1 MRHRVLGNR
10 VRRLS
15 AALAVAASVGMAATP
30 VLAADVLDQSYTAT
44 FTVDVVHY
52 VIVAAQTFTPG
63 LTGSL
68 NRVDLSIG
76 RFDNA
81 GPLTVSIQ
89 TTSAGAPTG
98 TVLASVTLPLAT
110 VPNDSDVHP
119 VSVALPPSLSTAGTQ
134 YAIVLAA
141 PSARPDTAWLW
152 EVDATGAAYA
162 GGTALEGD
170 THLGT
175 WTMQSTSDHTFATFV
190 DPTPCAPGYWSV
202 TGYGPCAP
210 ADAGHFVAGLGST
223 AQSPCAPG
231 TYQPN
236 SASITCVAAP
246 VGTYVDVTGA
256 VAPTTCPNGGTT
268 AGTGSTSVTDCL
280 TDTTPPV
287 ITPTVTGTLG
297 LDGWYTSNVTLT
309 WSVVEP
315 ETPDTLVTTGCANQA
330 ITADQDA
337 TTYACS
343 ASSAGGFTGPVTVT
357 IRRDATPPAIACSA
371 SPGVL
376 WPPNNKLA
384 PVIVA
389 VATAGATSFTL
400 VSVTASAGVAS
411 DIQGWSIGTPDTAG
425 LLRATRSGSGGA
437 RTYTLTYR
445 ATDEAGNAAG
455 CSTTVV
461 VPHDMRVG

>member
-30 VLAADVLDQSYTAT
+30 VLAADMLDQSYTAT
-44 FTVDVVHY
+44 FTVDVVHD

-152 EVDATGAAYA
+152 EVDTTGAAYA
-162 GGTALEGD
+162 GGTALQGD

-175 WTMQSTSDHTFATFV
+175 WTMQSTSDYTFATYV

-210 ADAGHFVAGLGST
+210 ADAGHFVAGQGSM
-223 AQSPCAPG
+223 AQSPCPLG
-231 TYQPN
+231 TFQPDAA
-236 SASITCVAAP
+236 SAACIRAP
-246 VGTYVDVTGA
+246 VGSYVDTVGA
-256 VAPTTCPNGGTT
+256 VAPIACPDGGTT
-268 AGTGSTSVTDCL
+268 AGTGSTSVSDCIS
-280 TDTTPPV
+280 DTTPPV

-297 LDGWYTSNVTLT
+297 LNGWYTSDVTLT

-315 ETPDTLVTTGCANQA
+315 QTPGSLATTGCTDQA
-330 ITADQDA
+330 ITTDQAA
-337 TTYACS
+337 TTYSCS
-343 ASSAGGFTGPVTVT
+343 ATSLGGAAGPVTVT
-357 IRRDATPPAIACSA
+357 IKRDATPPTIACSA

-376 WPPNNKLA
+376 WPPNNRLV
-384 PVIVA
+384 PVTVA
-389 VATAGATSFTL
+389 VTTTGGTTFTL
-400 VSVTASAGVAS
+400 LSVTASAGVAG
-411 DIQGWSIGTPDTAG
+411 DMQGWNTGTPDTAG

-437 RTYTLTYR
+437 RIYTLTYR
-445 ATDEAGNAAG
+445 ATDDAGNTAG
-455 CSTTVV
+455 CATTVI
-461 VPHDMRVG
+461 VPHDMGVR